1 MSKAVLQVVGNNGP
15 YHSRPNGSTSEIR
28 SSCASIAAG
37 FPRHIN
43 QRNDDGNCAD
53 DLADCT
59 NRFPIHGMIHVIASD
74 IQSQRAGILE
84 GQSSARWQED
94 AASWQVRSSGSGS
107 WIYLTG

>member
-1 MSKAVLQVVGNNGP
+1 MRLLCELLRPPVEFVRQRMHRS
-15 YHSRPNGSTSEIR
+15 YSSRVSTT
-28 SSCASIAAG
+28 AD
-37 FPRHIN
+37 FPRHID
-43 QRNDDGNCAD
+43 QRNNDGNCAD